1 MAYQFGHVQW
11 AARVRSKKRFSV
23 EHNGMRTRD
32 VGWSAQDLADE
43 AERMPHACEHVKSP
57 QPPTLVYGVMPSQA
71 VAEATAWGD
80 QATEGG
86 DKRRTKLRS
95 TSPVIAAGVISL
107 PSAMMDAWPAYR
119 DEAIDA
125 LKERYG
131 DRLRSVVEHLD
142 EAHPHM
148 HFYLVPRPGE
158 SFGAV
163 HEGYQAR
170 NEERKK
176 GPGAK
181 VRTAYQDAMKS
192 WQDWLFERVSE
203 RFGLLRLGPKR
214 ERMSRQEYMRQQDL
228 AKAKAEREA
237 AERIRREAE
246 KDHQVI
252 IAMKGEVQSG
262 LATIEQQ
269 QADLAGEL
277 RDLRR
282 ERRELERQKEALT
295 VEQQQRVAEL
305 DALEEKLKAERAGI
319 KRAFAEARTEGRKK
333 GIEEAATV
341 SMGKKLGIAL
351 GVMREHIGETARE
364 RELRERA
371 EREATEKARIAREAA
386 EAKKRVQELG
396 GSVSTLKNALERE
409 RAEKEAMRREW
420 GTESSDQAR
429 RIRELEQRLE
439 AAQAKN
445 DPMNEVTRRM
455 R

>member
-1 MAYQFGHVQW
+1 MAYQFGHIQW
-11 AARVRSKKRFSV
+11 AARTRTQKRTSSDVGGLKTRS
-23 EHNGMRTRD
+23 

-43 AERMPHACEHVKSP
+43 AERIPHACEHVESP
-57 QPPTLVYGVMPSQA
+57 RPPTLVYGVMPSQA

-80 QATEGG
+80 QATEGR

-107 PSAMMDAWPAYR
+107 PSSMIDVWPAYR
-119 DEAIDA
+119 DEAVEA

-148 HFYLVPRPGE
+148 HFYLVPKPGE
-158 SFGAV
+158 QFGAV

-181 VRTAYQDAMKS
+181 VRTAYQDAMKG
-192 WQDWLFERVSE
+192 WQDWLFERVSAQ
-203 RFGLLRLGPKR
+203 FGLLRLGPKR
-214 ERMSRQEYMRQQDL
+214 ERLSRQEYMRQQDL

-246 KDHQVI
+246 KDHQKI
-252 IAMKGEVQSG
+252 IALQEEARVG

-269 QADLAGEL
+269 QAELAGEL
-277 RDLRR
+277 RDIRR

-295 VEQQQRVAEL
+295 EEQQQRKADL
-305 DALEEKLKAERAGI
+305 DAREEALKADRAGL

-333 GIEEAATV
+333 GIEEAAAV
-341 SMGKKLGIAL
+341 SIGKKLGWAL
-351 GVMREHIGETARE
+351 GVMREHIGETAKE
-364 RELRERA
+364 KELRERA
-371 EREATEKARIAREAA
+371 EREAAEKTRIAREAA
-386 EAKKRVQELG
+386 EVKKRAKALE
-396 GSVSTLKNALERE
+396 GSVGTLTSTLERE

-429 RIRELEQRLE
+429 RIRELEQQLE
-439 AAQAKN
+439 AAQEKN
-445 DPMNEVTRRM
+445 DIKNVVARRL